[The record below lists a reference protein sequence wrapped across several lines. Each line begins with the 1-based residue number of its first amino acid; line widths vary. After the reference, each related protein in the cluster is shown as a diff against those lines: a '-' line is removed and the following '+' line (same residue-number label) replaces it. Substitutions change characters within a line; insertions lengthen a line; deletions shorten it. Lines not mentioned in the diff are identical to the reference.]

1 MPLCA
6 RQVEALERHRV
17 CFSPLADEFCGEHGD
32 NTKAGGILYAG
43 GEQMNKA
50 VLMQKV
56 TRGAPSTLVD
66 NSEGPLVQTAVHPC
80 LMTPLG
86 GSRGS
91 ARAYWPEITA
101 PAARKLAVALAARSQ
116 AAPIPALHRQ
126 ETKLFKA
133 TSLGRACVHGVHFT
147 RAWAR
152 EASDAERRRWI
163 TTQRLSAP
171 GQPKEQDFG
180 I

>member
-1 MPLCA
+1 MTNPKFRPNRRETGLGMRSCHSEEDCE
-6 RQVEALERHRV
+6 EA
-17 CFSPLADEFCGEHGD
+17 S
-32 NTKAGGILYAG
+32 
-43 GEQMNKA
+43 
-50 VLMQKV
+50 
-56 TRGAPSTLVD
+56 
-66 NSEGPLVQTAVHPC
+66 
-80 LMTPLG
+80 
-86 GSRGS
+86 
-91 ARAYWPEITA
+91 
-101 PAARKLAVALAARSQ
+101 
-116 AAPIPALHRQ
+116 
-126 ETKLFKA
+126 A